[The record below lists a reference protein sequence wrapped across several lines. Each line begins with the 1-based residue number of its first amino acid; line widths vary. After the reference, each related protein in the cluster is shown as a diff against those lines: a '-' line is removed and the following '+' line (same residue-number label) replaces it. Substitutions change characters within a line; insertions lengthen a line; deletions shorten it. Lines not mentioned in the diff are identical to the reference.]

1 MGKTDFVK
9 APVVHWS
16 SSQEV
21 IFKDK
26 YHTDH
31 IKKRP
36 LDIKLKQKY
45 STTPLDK
52 FTSRDLHWQP
62 QEETDP
68 AVTWTNWIKDKEVF
82 VHAQRDYMKRHL
94 FIKSCI
100 DRDLALKFQAKKTN
114 LRNYTPKAIDQEV
127 NLGMWM

>member
-1 MGKTDFVK
+1 MGKSDFAKVQ
-9 APVVHWS
+9 VVHWS

-21 IFKDK
+21 IFRDK

-31 IKKRP
+31 LKKRP

-45 STTPLDK
+45 STAPLDK
-52 FTSRDLHWQP
+52 FTSRDLHLPSQNP
-62 QEETDP
+62 DP
-68 AVTWTNWIKDKEVF
+68 EVCWTRWSKDKDVF
-82 VHAQRDYMKRHL
+82 AHAQKDYMKRHL

-100 DRDLALKFQAKKTN
+100 DRDRGLKFQVKKAN
-114 LRNYTPKAIDQEV
+114 LRNYTPKVIDQEV